1 MINGS
6 DTVKQDLVLVIAG
19 IFAIL
24 LFFWLYS
31 DYHPLPAADNSYG
44 EATADDRAIEYA
56 RKFGFDTTI
65 DPITSFQIH
74 SELLDTLQIQT
85 DFKEFYSNPLNRS
98 LNPVFFWNTKIL
110 TGRQEPE
117 GPQIDFSNT
126 TAQTVEVQL
135 SEMGNLIAF
144 RNSQDLIPNRLFQS
158 EVMSIALGLD
168 QLPEFVL
175 PADSLILRSFRFSFT
190 GATDTEIDSLKISR
204 GEPHFI
210 GREAAERMAEYY
222 FSQSNWPEQHFALDS
237 FELIPF
243 ESSEVVRAT
252 YKSVRAD
259 IGKPATVNLD
269 ILPTGNLI
277 SMEYNFDLLSD
288 QEDSVQSILS
298 GIRVVLFLIV
308 FFWIVIILFMRFRL
322 RLVDLKVAILA
333 AVLGGFMFPALL
345 VLQALYNQIHSFESF
360 DFYFIMT
367 LMIRVGFVAAISS
380 IGFFVI
386 TAISDSITRQ
396 SWPEKLRTLDLLRV
410 GHYVNVPLGLSI
422 IRGISW
428 GFILSLVYTLLL
440 VSMPESYVS
449 IDENFTADTSYFPFI
464 FSLVG
469 NFLMAIL
476 VSQILFLIFMSKIW
490 ASFKSGIIIVLST
503 AILMVLGNPLPFDI
517 GGLSVEILM
526 SAVIGLGLGWVYLK
540 EDYLSIFLTVFVFI
554 SSISTANGWLIS
566 DSPDAFEFY
575 TFTMLVI
582 AGFIYGTTNITSG
595 KSANELPAFIPDYI
609 QELASENRIKQ
620 ELQIAR
626 KVQQS
631 FLPLH
636 TPDVDGLDI
645 YAICKPA
652 FETGGDYYDFIE
664 MDDDQLAVTIGDVS
678 GKGIQAAFYM
688 TFTKGVLYAFCDDYA
703 STMDILSKTNKM
715 FRKNADKGTFISLI
729 FGMFNSTKDEF
740 RFSRAGH
747 NPLLFYRN
755 REKKLY
761 IYQPEGIAIGMA
773 DVAIFRKHISEQKI
787 ELEQDDLL
795 IFYTDGMV
803 EAINKEHEL
812 FGEERLNRLIKKY
825 HQLPARQIVQ
835 KIELYLAEFVDQ
847 TDQYDDMTLIVI
859 KKK

>member
-1 MINGS
+1 MIPGS
-6 DTVKQDLVLVIAG
+6 DTAKQDLILVIAG
-19 IFAIL
+19 VIALL

-44 EATADDRAIEYA
+44 EVGADNQAIEYA
-56 RKFGFDTTI
+56 RKFGYDTTV
-65 DPITSFQIH
+65 DPISSFEIN
-74 SELLDTLQIQT
+74 SVLLDTLQIQT

-110 TGRQEPE
+110 TGRQESE
-117 GPQIDFSNT
+117 RSQIGFAKT
-126 TAQTVEVQL
+126 TAQTVEVSL
-135 SEMGNLIAF
+135 SENGNLIAF

-158 EVMSIALGLD
+158 DVMSIALGID
-168 QLPEFVL
+168 QIPELAF
-175 PADSLILRSFRFSFT
+175 PSDSLLLRSFRFSFT
-190 GATDTEIDSLKISR
+190 GVTDTEIDSLKISR
-204 GEPHFI
+204 GEPHLI

-222 FSQSNWPEQHFALDS
+222 LSLSDWPQQHFVLDS

-243 ESSEVVRAT
+243 ESSQIVRAT
-252 YKSVRAD
+252 YQSERTD
-259 IGKPATVNLD
+259 TGKQATVILD

-277 SMEYNFDLLSD
+277 SMEYNFDLISD

-298 GIRVVLFLIV
+298 GIRGVLFLIV
-308 FFWIVIILFMRFRL
+308 FFWIVIMLFMRFRL
-322 RLVDLKVAILA
+322 RLVDLKVAILV
-333 AVLGGFMFPALL
+333 AVLGGFMFPSLF
-345 VLQALYNQIHSFESF
+345 VMRELYSQFHSFESI
-360 DFYFIMT
+360 DFYFVMT
-367 LMIRVGFVAAISS
+367 LMISVGFIAAISS

-396 SWPEKLRTLDLLRV
+396 SWPEKLRTIDVLRI
-410 GHYVNVPLGLSI
+410 GHYVNVPLGLSM

-428 GFILSLVYTLLL
+428 GFILSLIFTLLII
-440 VSMPESYVS
+440 VMPESYVS
-449 IDENFTADTSYFPFI
+449 LEENFTADTIYFPFI
-464 FSLVG
+464 FSLLG
-469 NFLMAIL
+469 NFLMAFL
-476 VSQILFLIFMSKIW
+476 VSQVLFLIFMSKIW
-490 ASFKSGIIIVLST
+490 GSFKSAAVIVLSS
-503 AILMVLGNPLPFDI
+503 AFLMVLGNPLPLNI

-526 SAVIGLGLGWVYLK
+526 SAVIGLALGWIYLK
-540 EDYLSIFLTVFVFI
+540 EDFLSILLAIFVFV
-554 SSISTANGWLIS
+554 SIINTANGWLIS

-575 TFTMLVI
+575 TFSILVI
-582 AGFIYGTTNITSG
+582 AGFIYGTANITSG

-636 TPDVDGLDI
+636 TPDVDELDI

-652 FETGGDYYDFIE
+652 YETGGDYYDFIE
-664 MDDDQLAVTIGDVS
+664 MDNDQLAVTIGDVS

-688 TFTKGVLYAFCDDYA
+688 TFTKGVLYAFCDDSA